1 MNRRGRLLA
10 GVVTIGLAAAG
21 IGVAQTEQQPQ
32 EAQPV
37 SQAQPEPQP
46 QQPVSSDPVADI
58 LIRQQQEQDAAR
70 RATEALNR
78 APPGALT
85 QAQPR
90 PAEPVEQAEAEE
102 AEEADD
108 TEVAEAD
115 TDEGPE
121 VLEEPEEPPAR
132 ERRPVA
138 IIQALDK
145 TTAETMRFEVQ
156 VGGPPVRFRNTLIF
170 TARAC
175 EVNAEDDPQEEAAAY
190 LEIRSQPRGANQP
203 TQARQVF
210 RGWMFASAPAV
221 NPLEHPNYDA
231 WVVGCRA

>member
-1 MNRRGRLLA
+1 MSPRGKLLM
-10 GVVTIGLAAAG
+10 GVVVIGLAAAG

-32 EAQPV
+32 DAQPV
-37 SQAQPEPQP
+37 PQGDPQP

-90 PAEPVEQAEAEE
+90 PAQPVEQVESDEADEAEVE
-102 AEEADD
+102 DA
-108 TEVAEAD
+108 EVAEAD
-115 TDEGPE
+115 AEEGPE
-121 VLEEPEEPPAR
+121 TLEEPEEPPAR

-138 IIQALDK
+138 IVQALDK
-145 TTAETMRFEVQ
+145 TTAETMRFEVR

-190 LEIRSQPRGANQP
+190 LEIRSQPRGTNQP

>member
-1 MNRRGRLLA
+1 MTRRGRLLA
-10 GVVTIGLAAAG
+10 GVVAMGLAAAG

-32 EAQPV
+32 DAQPV
-37 SQAQPEPQP
+37 AQAEPQP

-102 AEEADD
+102 AGETDD

-115 TDEGPE
+115 ADEGPE

-175 EVNAEDDPQEEAAAY
+175 EVNAEDDPEEEAAAY
-190 LEIRSQPRGANQP
+190 LEIRSQPRGTNQP

>member
-1 MNRRGRLLA
+1 MTRRGRLLA
-10 GVVTIGLAAAG
+10 GVLTVGLAAAG
-21 IGVAQTEQQPQ
+21 IGVAQTEQNPQ

-37 SQAQPEPQP
+37 SPPQAQP
-46 QQPVSSDPVADI
+46 QQPAPADPVADI

-78 APPGALT
+78 APPGALI

-90 PAEPVEQAEAEE
+90 PVEPVETAATDEQDAAK
-102 AEEADD
+102 D
-108 TEVAEAD
+108 TDVAEAD
-115 TDEGPE
+115 ADEAPE
-121 VLEEPEEPPAR
+121 TLEEPEEPPAR

-138 IIQALDK
+138 IVQALDK
-145 TTAETMRFEVQ
+145 TTAETMRFEVR
-156 VGGPPVRFRNTLIF
+156 VGGPPVRFRNSLIF

-175 EVNAEDDPQEEAAAY
+175 EVNAGDDPQEEAAAY
-190 LEIRSQPRGANQP
+190 LEIRSQPSGTNQP

>member
-1 MNRRGRLLA
+1 MTRRGRLLA
-10 GVVTIGLAAAG
+10 GVLVVGLAAAG
-21 IGVAQTEQQPQ
+21 IGVAQTEQEPQ
-32 EAQPV
+32 DAQPV
-37 SQAQPEPQP
+37 PQPQP
-46 QQPVSSDPVADI
+46 QQPVSADPVADI
-58 LIRQQQEQDAAR
+58 LIRQQEEQDAAR

-78 APPGALT
+78 APPGALI
-85 QAQPR
+85 QSQPR
-90 PAEPVEQAEAEE
+90 PAEQAEAEQADE
-102 AEEADD
+102 AEEEEAEE
-108 TEVAEAD
+108 TEIAEAD
-115 TDEGPE
+115 TEDVPE
-121 VLEEPEEPPAR
+121 TLEEPEEPPAR

-190 LEIRSQPRGANQP
+190 LEIRSQPRGTNQP

>member
-1 MNRRGRLLA
+1 MTRRGRLLA
-10 GVVTIGLAAAG
+10 GALVVGLAAAG
-21 IGVAQTEQQPQ
+21 IGVAQTEQEPQ
-32 EAQPV
+32 DAQPV
-37 SQAQPEPQP
+37 PQPQP
-46 QQPVSSDPVADI
+46 QQPVSADPVADI
-58 LIRQQQEQDAAR
+58 LIRQQEEQDAAR

-78 APPGALT
+78 APPGALI
-85 QAQPR
+85 QSQPR
-90 PAEPVEQAEAEE
+90 PAEQAEAEQADE
-102 AEEADD
+102 AEEEEAEE
-108 TEVAEAD
+108 TEIAEAD
-115 TDEGPE
+115 TEEVPE
-121 VLEEPEEPPAR
+121 TLEEPEEPPAR

-190 LEIRSQPRGANQP
+190 LEIRSQPRGTNQP

>member
-21 IGVAQTEQQPQ
+21 IGVAQTEQNPQ

-37 SQAQPEPQP
+37 SQPQP
-46 QQPVSSDPVADI
+46 QQPASSDPVADI

-78 APPGALT
+78 APPGALI

-90 PAEPVEQAEAEE
+90 PAEPVEQAETQEADETE
-102 AEEADD
+102 AEDV
-108 TEVAEAD
+108 EVAEAD
-115 TDEGPE
+115 ADEVPE
-121 VLEEPEEPPAR
+121 TLEEPEEPPAR

-145 TTAETMRFEVQ
+145 TTAETMRFEVR
-156 VGGPPVRFRNTLIF
+156 VGGPPVRFRNSLIF

-175 EVNAEDDPQEEAAAY
+175 EVNADDDPQEEAAAY
-190 LEIRSQPRGANQP
+190 LEIRSQPRGASQP

>member
-1 MNRRGRLLA
+1 MTRRGRLLA
-10 GVVTIGLAAAG
+10 GVLVVGLAAAG
-21 IGVAQTEQQPQ
+21 IGVAQTEQEPQ
-32 EAQPV
+32 DAQPV
-37 SQAQPEPQP
+37 PQPQP
-46 QQPVSSDPVADI
+46 QQPVSADPVADI
-58 LIRQQQEQDAAR
+58 LIRQQEEQDAAR

-78 APPGALT
+78 APPGALI
-85 QAQPR
+85 QSQPR
-90 PAEPVEQAEAEE
+90 PAEQAEAEQADE
-102 AEEADD
+102 AEEEEAEE
-108 TEVAEAD
+108 TEIAEAD
-115 TDEGPE
+115 TEEVPE
-121 VLEEPEEPPAR
+121 TLEEPEEPPAR

-190 LEIRSQPRGANQP
+190 LEIRSQPRGTNQP

>member
-1 MNRRGRLLA
+1 MTRRGRLLA
-10 GVVTIGLAAAG
+10 GVVVVGLAAAG

-32 EAQPV
+32 DAQPV
-37 SQAQPEPQP
+37 AQGEPQP

-102 AEEADD
+102 AGETDD

-115 TDEGPE
+115 ADEGPE

-190 LEIRSQPRGANQP
+190 LEIRSQPRGTNQP

>member
-1 MNRRGRLLA
+1 MTRRGRLLA
-10 GVVTIGLAAAG
+10 GVVAMGLAAAG

-32 EAQPV
+32 DAQPV
-37 SQAQPEPQP
+37 AQGEPQP

-90 PAEPVEQAEAEE
+90 PAEPVEQAQAED
-102 AEEADD
+102 ADETD
-108 TEVAEAD
+108 DAEVAEAD

-138 IIQALDK
+138 IVQALDK

-190 LEIRSQPRGANQP
+190 LEIRSQPRGTNQP

>member
-1 MNRRGRLLA
+1 MTRRGRLLT
-10 GVVTIGLAAAG
+10 GVVAIGLAAAG
-21 IGVAQTEQQPQ
+21 IGVAQTEQDPQ
-32 EAQPV
+32 DAQPV
-37 SQAQPEPQP
+37 SEQSQP

-78 APPGALT
+78 APPGALI

-90 PAEPVEQAEAEE
+90 PAEPLERVERPQVEEDAEPAQS
-102 AEEADD
+102 
-108 TEVAEAD
+108 AEAD
-115 TDEGPE
+115 ASAGPTT
-121 VLEEPEEPPAR
+121 LEEPGEPPAR

-145 TTAETMRFEVQ
+145 TTAETMRFEVR
-156 VGGPPVRFRNTLIF
+156 VGGPPVRFRNSLIF

-175 EVNAEDDPQEEAAAY
+175 EVNAQDDPQEEAAAY
-190 LEIRSQPRGANQP
+190 LEIRSQPSGTNQP

>member
-1 MNRRGRLLA
+1 MTRRGRLLA
-10 GVVTIGLAAAG
+10 GVVAIGLAAAG

-32 EAQPV
+32 DAQPAPQ
-37 SQAQPEPQP
+37 SEQPA
-46 QQPVSSDPVADI
+46 SSDPVADI

-78 APPGALT
+78 APPGALI

-90 PAEPVEQAEAEE
+90 PAAPVEQAEAVEE
-102 AEEADD
+102 DETPD
-108 TEVAEAD
+108 TELAEAD
-115 TDEGPE
+115 TGGPE
-121 VLEEPEEPPAR
+121 TLEEPGEPPAR

-145 TTAETMRFEVQ
+145 TTAETMRFEVR
-156 VGGPPVRFRNTLIF
+156 VGGPPVRFRNSLIF

-175 EVNAEDDPQEEAAAY
+175 EVNADDDPQVEAAAY
-190 LEIRSQPRGANQP
+190 LEIRSQPSGTNQP

-221 NPLEHPNYDA
+221 NPLQHPNYDA

>member
-1 MNRRGRLLA
+1 MKPRGRLLA
-10 GVVTIGLAAAG
+10 GVMAIGLAAAG
-21 IGVAQTEQQPQ
+21 IGVAQTEQEAQD
-32 EAQPV
+32 AQPV
-37 SQAQPEPQP
+37 PQTEPQP
-46 QQPVSSDPVADI
+46 QQPVSADPVADI

-78 APPGALT
+78 APPGAFVQT
-85 QAQPR
+85 QPR
-90 PAEPVEQAEAEE
+90 PVERVEVAAAED
-102 AEEADD
+102 EADE
-108 TEVAEAD
+108 TEEIEVAEAD
-115 TDEGPE
+115 EAPPE
-121 VLEEPEEPPAR
+121 TLEEPEEPPAR

-138 IIQALDK
+138 IVQALDK

-156 VGGPPVRFRNTLIF
+156 VGGPPVRFRNSLIF

-175 EVNAEDDPQEEAAAY
+175 EVNAADDPQEEAAAY
-190 LEIRSQPRGANQP
+190 LEIRSQPRGTNQP

>member
-1 MNRRGRLLA
+1 MTRRGRLLA
-10 GVVTIGLAAAG
+10 GVVAMGLAAAG

-32 EAQPV
+32 DAQPGP
-37 SQAQPEPQP
+37 QAEPQP
-46 QQPVSSDPVADI
+46 QPPVSSDPVADI

-102 AEEADD
+102 AGETDD

-115 TDEGPE
+115 ADEGPE

-190 LEIRSQPRGANQP
+190 LEIRSQPRGTNQP

>member
-1 MNRRGRLLA
+1 MTRRGRLLA
-10 GVVTIGLAAAG
+10 GVVVVGLAAAG

-32 EAQPV
+32 DAQPV
-37 SQAQPEPQP
+37 PQAEPQP

-90 PAEPVEQAEAEE
+90 PAEPVEQAQAED
-102 AEEADD
+102 ADETED
-108 TEVAEAD
+108 AEVAEAD

-138 IIQALDK
+138 IVQALDK

-190 LEIRSQPRGANQP
+190 LEIRSQPRGTNQP